1 MDLPCV
7 DPYSYANPDIYQ
19 LNEDKMDVSEYFS
32 SDKLKY
38 DVKQTHR
45 SVESEFVIIQIP
57 QKYRGHF
64 TEFKYKYYK
73 RPYQIKYNCIIKI
86 IYETRKDSPAMYWL
100 RSDQTSD
107 GSHPFLITNNKFTYA
122 RGIFPCQDSPSI
134 RFTFAAEIFVPNNI
148 NSVIICGRTCKR
160 ITEDGC
166 LHKFTFY
173 ETFPMP
179 AYAMIIVVG
188 SLETIHLDL
197 QHNVSL
203 WAEKK
208 YIEQSK
214 SCFANFHHILT
225 IAKELCGPLYRR
237 KLREDVR
244 QYNICVLPP
253 NIPEIE
259 LQCFSMIYVSSTLLN
274 EDFFWIFCTVAKKV
288 AQNWA
293 GGLVTCK
300 NFEHLWLNK
309 SFSTFISRKIIY
321 CMYKQNIIP
330 YAMSF
335 LERITAYTLI
345 NKFYRLQNYGGYI
358 VCFHLTSKLVEIDI
372 ARIIH
377 THLELFVDFNETVL
391 RGTAILFIE
400 MEPEYDEIILD
411 IYQLNEDKMD
421 VLEYF
426 SSDKLKYNVKQNRS
440 VGSKSVIIRIP
451 HKYRGRFTEYKYCNK
466 PYQIDYNCAILIMY
480 ETRKDSPVLYW
491 LRSDQTSD
499 GTHPLLITNNKFTYA
514 RGIFPCQD
522 SPSVRFTFTAEIPQK
537 YRGRFT
543 EFKYK
548 YCNEPYQI
556 DYNCAILIMYETR
569 KDSPVLYWLRS
580 DQTSD
585 GTHPLLITN
594 NKFTYA
600 RGIFPCQ
607 DSPSVRFTFT
617 AEKLKSILTKWIYGP
632 NLRHMPIEDICTL
645 YPELHCLM
653 TKSQGYLLA
662 TRWITTEAFNNF
674 ALLLNE
680 LKFCNNNLERREFL
694 FHLYA
699 SNAILPVAKLW
710 WLRHMF
716 PLDEQTC
723 ENRYAILI
731 TYETRKDSP
740 VLYWLRSDQT
750 SDGTHPLLITNNK
763 FTYARGI
770 FPCQDSPSVRFTF
783 TAEISVPNNFNTVII
798 CGRTCRLII
807 NDGDRHI
814 YMCFE
819 MFPMPSYAMIIMVG
833 SLETIHLD
841 LQHNVSLWAEKKYIE
856 QSKSCFANFHHI
868 LTIAKELCGPI
879 YINDKE
885 RYTSMGQGAV
895 S

>member
-7 DPYSYANPDIYQ
+7 DPYSYANPGIARVVHIHLNLFVDFDETILRGMATLFIEMEPEYNEIILDIYQ

-293 GGLVTCK
+293 GV
-300 NFEHLWLNK
+300 
-309 SFSTFISRKIIY
+309 
-321 CMYKQNIIP
+321 
-330 YAMSF
+330 
-335 LERITAYTLI
+335 
-345 NKFYRLQNYGGYI
+345 
-358 VCFHLTSKLVEIDI
+358 
-372 ARIIH
+372 
-377 THLELFVDFNETVL
+377 
-391 RGTAILFIE
+391 
-400 MEPEYDEIILD
+400 
-411 IYQLNEDKMD
+411 
-421 VLEYF
+421 
-426 SSDKLKYNVKQNRS
+426 
-440 VGSKSVIIRIP
+440 
-451 HKYRGRFTEYKYCNK
+451 
-466 PYQIDYNCAILIMY
+466 
-480 ETRKDSPVLYW
+480 
-491 LRSDQTSD
+491 
-499 GTHPLLITNNKFTYA
+499 
-514 RGIFPCQD
+514 
-522 SPSVRFTFTAEIPQK
+522 
-537 YRGRFT
+537 
-543 EFKYK
+543 
-548 YCNEPYQI
+548 
-556 DYNCAILIMYETR
+556 
-569 KDSPVLYWLRS
+569 
-580 DQTSD
+580 
-585 GTHPLLITN
+585 
-594 NKFTYA
+594 
-600 RGIFPCQ
+600 
-607 DSPSVRFTFT
+607 
-617 AEKLKSILTKWIYGP
+617 
-632 NLRHMPIEDICTL
+632 
-645 YPELHCLM
+645 
-653 TKSQGYLLA
+653 
-662 TRWITTEAFNNF
+662 
-674 ALLLNE
+674 
-680 LKFCNNNLERREFL
+680 
-694 FHLYA
+694 
-699 SNAILPVAKLW
+699 LPVAKLW
-710 WLRHMF
+710 WLHRMF

-723 ENRYAILI
+723 GNR
-731 TYETRKDSP
+731 
-740 VLYWLRSDQT
+740 
-750 SDGTHPLLITNNK
+750 
-763 FTYARGI
+763 
-770 FPCQDSPSVRFTF
+770 
-783 TAEISVPNNFNTVII
+783 
-798 CGRTCRLII
+798 
-807 NDGDRHI
+807 
-814 YMCFE
+814 
-819 MFPMPSYAMIIMVG
+819 
-833 SLETIHLD
+833 
-841 LQHNVSLWAEKKYIE
+841 
-856 QSKSCFANFHHI
+856 
-868 LTIAKELCGPI
+868 
-879 YINDKE
+879 
-885 RYTSMGQGAV
+885 
-895 S
+895 